1 LRDKIIKNSKH
12 VHVYSL
18 YAPHVF
24 IDLYTNGSTCTMS
37 FEYTFGT

>member
-12 VHVYSL
+12 VHGYSL

-24 IDLYTNGSTCTMS
+24 IDLYTNASTM
-37 FEYTFGT
+37 FYEYTFGT